1 MSRRKEETIEAL
13 QQMLAAYES
22 LPDNLAEKVYFDL
35 SLHRAETLD
44 ELRTVTD
51 ALPELTY
58 RPTGMAGD
66 VDCLSASL
74 SSAVRL
80 HLFHRRVLGDHFVQQ
95 PPDLSLLRKDA
106 EECQKQ

>member
-1 MSRRKEETIEAL
+1 MSRRKEETVEAL
-13 QQMLAAYES
+13 HQMLEAYEA
-22 LPDNLAEKVYFDL
+22 LPDDLAEKVYFGL

-58 RPTGMAGD
+58 RPSGMAGD
-66 VDCLSASL
+66 VDCLNASL

>member
-13 QQMLAAYES
+13 HQMLVAYES
-22 LPDNLAEKVYFDL
+22 LPDDLAEKVYFDL
-35 SLHRAETLD
+35 SLHRAETLE

-58 RPTGMAGD
+58 RPSNMAGD
-66 VDCLSASL
+66 VDCLNASL

-95 PPDLSLLRKDA
+95 PADLSLLRKDA
-106 EECQKQ
+106 IECQKR

>member
-1 MSRRKEETIEAL
+1 MIRRKGETVEAL
-13 QQMLAAYES
+13 RQMLAAYES
-22 LPDNLAEKVYFDL
+22 LPDDLAEKVYFDL
-35 SLHRAETLD
+35 SLHRAETLE

-80 HLFHRRVLGDHFVQQ
+80 HLFHKRVLNDHLVQQ

-106 EECQKQ
+106 IECQNR

>member
-1 MSRRKEETIEAL
+1 VSRRKEETVEAL
-13 QQMLAAYES
+13 RQMLAAYEA
-22 LPDNLAEKVYFDL
+22 LPDDLADKVYFDL
-35 SLHRAETLD
+35 SLHRAETLA

-58 RPTGMAGD
+58 RPSNMTGD
-66 VDCLSASL
+66 VDCLNASL

-106 EECQKQ
+106 IECQKR

>member
-1 MSRRKEETIEAL
+1 MSIRKEETVEAL
-13 QQMLAAYES
+13 RQVIVAYES
-22 LPDNLAEKVYFDL
+22 LPDEIVDKVYFDL

-51 ALPELTY
+51 ALPELSY
-58 RPTGMAGD
+58 RPSGMAGD
-66 VDCLSASL
+66 VDCLNASL

-95 PPDLSLLRKDA
+95 PADLSLLKRESEGVA
-106 EECQKQ
+106 